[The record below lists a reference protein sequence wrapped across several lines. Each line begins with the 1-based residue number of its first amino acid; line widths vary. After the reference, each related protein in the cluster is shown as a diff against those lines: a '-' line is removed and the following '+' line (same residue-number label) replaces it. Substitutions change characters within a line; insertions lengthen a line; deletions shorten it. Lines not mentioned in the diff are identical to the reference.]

1 MSRKFDTVLDDCM
14 DLLRAGASVE
24 DCLARYPEHAEE
36 LRPLL
41 SLASAVKGIPTPRPD
56 FASVDANRLRMLDAV
71 QNTAA
76 LNRQRSPA
84 MSGWLGRLVSGPQN
98 RPLLR
103 TALALAAVL
112 ILVSLS
118 TAVLFASA
126 SHSLPGQ
133 TLYPMKRFGENIRLS
148 LTLDAA
154 ARQDLR
160 TKFRLERQREV
171 MQVLES
177 RQQATLEFRSTLD
190 EIGDG
195 YWIVGGLRVIVGDDT
210 VVEGQVVVG
219 ATVIVH
225 ASSPGDGTLRAI
237 KLQVL
242 AHPTLLT
249 PLATVTPTPT
259 PSATPTETPTP
270 SQTPTA
276 TPTATSTATVIAT
289 PSPTATA
296 TPTHTAEPQPTD
308 HEEENDT
315 EEPDTSYRRNPDE
328 TEEPD
333 EDEADEDDAH
343 ESESDDHPDTDETEE
358 PDEDDAHE
366 SESDLRHGTDGTEEL
381 RSAVEPVFVIAVASP
396 RSQVPSSSLLD

>member
-56 FASVDANRLRMLDAV
+56 LASVDANRMRMLDAV

-76 LNRQRSPA
+76 LNRQRGPS
-84 MSGWLGRLVSGPQN
+84 MFGWLGTLVRGPQG

-126 SHSLPGQ
+126 SDSLPGQ
-133 TLYPMKRFGENIRLS
+133 TLYPVKRFSENVRLS
-148 LTLDAA
+148 VTLDAA

-160 TKFRLERQREV
+160 TEFRLERQREV
-171 MQVLES
+171 GLVLES
-177 RQQATLEFRSTLD
+177 GQQATIEFRSTLD

-195 YWIVGGLRVIVGDDT
+195 YWIVGGLRVIVDGDA

-219 ATVIVH
+219 AMVIVH
-225 ASSPGDGTLRAI
+225 ASAPGDGTLRAI
-237 KLQVL
+237 RLQVL
-242 AHPTLLT
+242 ADPALLT
-249 PLATVTPTPT
+249 PVAADTPT
-259 PSATPTETPTP
+259 PSATPTATPTP
-270 SQTPTA
+270 SLTPTA
-276 TPTATSTATVIAT
+276 TPTPTNTATVTAT

-296 TPTHTAEPQPTD
+296 TPTHTVEPQPTD
-308 HEEENDT
+308 HLDENET
-315 EEPDTSYRRNPDE
+315 EEPDSSYRRNPDE

-343 ESESDDHPDTDETEE
+343 ESESDDHPDTDGTEE
-358 PDEDDAHE
+358 PK
-366 SESDLRHGTDGTEEL
+366 
-381 RSAVEPVFVIAVASP
+381 SAVEPVFVQADASL
-396 RSQVPSSSLLD
+396 RGQVLASSPLG

>member
-14 DLLRAGASVE
+14 DLLRAGVGVE

-56 FASVDANRLRMLDAV
+56 LASVDANRLRMLDAV

-76 LNRQRSPA
+76 LNRQRSPV
-84 MSGWLGRLVSGPQN
+84 MSGWLGRLVRGPQN
-98 RPLLR
+98 RPLFR
-103 TALALAAVL
+103 TALGLATVL
-112 ILVSLS
+112 ILMSLS
-118 TAVLFASA
+118 AAVLFASA
-126 SHSLPGQ
+126 SDTLPGQ
-133 TLYPMKRFGENIRLS
+133 TLYPVKRFAENVRLS

-154 ARQDLR
+154 ARQHLR
-160 TKFRLERQREV
+160 TEFRLERQREV
-171 MQVLES
+171 MEILES
-177 RQQATLEFRSTLD
+177 RQQATLEFRSPLD

-195 YWIVGGLRVIVGDDT
+195 YWIVGGLRVIVGDDA
-210 VVEGQVVVG
+210 VIEGQVVVG

-242 AHPTLLT
+242 ADPRLLT
-249 PLATVTPTPT
+249 PVVTDTPTPT
-259 PSATPTETPTP
+259 PSATPTATPAPSLTP
-270 SQTPTA
+270 TPTA
-276 TPTATSTATVIAT
+276 TPTNTATYTAT

-308 HEEENDT
+308 HPEENETD
-315 EEPDTSYRRNPDE
+315 EPDSSYRRNPDE

-333 EDEADEDDAH
+333 EDEADENDAH
-343 ESESDDHPDTDETEE
+343 ESESDDHPDTDGTEE
-358 PDEDDAHE
+358 P
-366 SESDLRHGTDGTEEL
+366 
-381 RSAVEPVFVIAVASP
+381 RSAVEPVFVKADACPRRQELASLP
-396 RSQVPSSSLLD
+396 LG

>member
-56 FASVDANRLRMLDAV
+56 LASVDANRLRMLDAV

-84 MSGWLGRLVSGPQN
+84 MSGWPGRLVRGPQN

-112 ILVSLS
+112 ILMSMS
-118 TAVLFASA
+118 AAVLFASA
-126 SHSLPGQ
+126 SDTLPGQ
-133 TLYPMKRFGENIRLS
+133 TLYPVKRFAENVRLS
-148 LTLDAA
+148 LTFDAA

-160 TKFRLERQREV
+160 TEFRLERQREV
-171 MQVLES
+171 GLVLES
-177 RQQATLEFRSTLD
+177 GQQATLEFRSPLD

-195 YWIVGGLRVIVGDDT
+195 YWIVGGLRIIVGDDA
-210 VVEGQVVVG
+210 VIEGQVVVG

-242 AHPTLLT
+242 ADPRLLT
-249 PLATVTPTPT
+249 PVATDTPTPT
-259 PSATPTETPTP
+259 PSATPTATPAPSLTP
-270 SQTPTA
+270 TPTA
-276 TPTATSTATVIAT
+276 TPTNTATYTAT

-296 TPTHTAEPQPTD
+296 APVHTQEPQPTD
-308 HEEENDT
+308 DPEE
-315 EEPDTSYRRNPDE
+315 RE
-328 TEEPD
+328 TETPDASRTPDDEAHEPEPTDDPD
-333 EDEADEDDAH
+333 EDDSH
-343 ESESDDHPDTDETEE
+343 ESESDVHPDTDDTEE
-358 PDEDDAHE
+358 P
-366 SESDLRHGTDGTEEL
+366 
-381 RSAVEPVFVIAVASP
+381 RSAVEPVFVIADASAW
-396 RSQVPSSSLLD
+396 RQELTSLPLG